1 MAATD
6 LSTTALPGV
15 GFLAKRVTLDGTANN
30 ARQIILPPWARR
42 VSLFIV
48 DGSAA
53 IQPGAVA
60 SSGTDG
66 AAIGNDY
73 LPITAAGLTW
83 RVAAGR
89 ATGGGSIYV
98 SATTS
103 SSFAHLMLEQ
113 E

>member
-6 LSTTALPGV
+6 LSAEALPLV
-15 GFLAKRVTLDGTANN
+15 GFLTKRITLDSTANN
-30 ARQIILPPWARR
+30 AREIILPPWARR

-53 IQPGAVA
+53 IQSGAVA

-66 AAIGNDY
+66 AAIGTDY
-73 LPITAAGLTW
+73 LPITSGGLTW
-83 RVAAGR
+83 RVAPGR
-89 ATGGGSIYV
+89 ATGGGSMYV
-98 SATTS
+98 SATTA
-103 SSFAHLMLEQ
+103 SSFAQLMLEQ